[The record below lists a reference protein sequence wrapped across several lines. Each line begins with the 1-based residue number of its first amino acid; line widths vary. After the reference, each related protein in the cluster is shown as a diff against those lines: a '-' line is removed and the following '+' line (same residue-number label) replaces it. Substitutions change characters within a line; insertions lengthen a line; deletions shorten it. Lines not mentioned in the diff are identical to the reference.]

1 MKNLVYNMR
10 KFLLLFLVFFTPPQ
24 IFGSKYYFPKDS
36 YEKPKE
42 KRGHAKKIGMV
53 FLVGI
58 CYYFRHS
65 LPFFSASA
73 EDDDFS
79 RVNRLLSEG
88 SQIEIDNA
96 FLGFLQRER
105 EGLMGILVERTS
117 ENCKF
122 RALEWVLEENKL
134 NLLKIFTLEAKE
146 KFLQNCVE
154 NDKLELLKKIT
165 SVTNFPKSTK
175 IGIVYF
181 ALKNKKEVF
190 KGVFGKNIDI
200 EVLRKYSDDD
210 IAGFFDQKEMLDAL
224 RVEKK
229 STKDLLR
236 EGLECSICQDL
247 FKEPVESKYGHKYCK
262 ECILEWLQYK
272 NTCPQTRR
280 PLFRSDVFPA
290 DRDIQ
295 NRIDKYKLKYP
306 ED

>member
-1 MKNLVYNMR
+1 MR
-10 KFLLLFLVFFTPPQ
+10 KFLLLFLALSPVQ

-58 CYYFRHS
+58 CYYFRHKI
-65 LPFFSASA
+65 PFFSASA
-73 EDDDFS
+73 EDEMS

-88 SQIEIDNA
+88 SQSEIDNA
-96 FLGFLQRER
+96 FSDFLQRER
-105 EGLMGILVERTS
+105 EGLVGILVERTS

-146 KFLQNCVE
+146 KFLENCVE
-154 NDKLELLKKIT
+154 KDNLELLKKIT
-165 SVTNFPKSTK
+165 SVINFPKSTK
-175 IGIVYF
+175 IEIVYF
-181 ALKNKKEVF
+181 ALKNKKNNF

-236 EGLECSICQDL
+236 EGLECSICQDI
-247 FKEPVESKYGHKYCK
+247 FKEPVETKYGHKYCK
-262 ECILEWLQYK
+262 ECIMEWLQYN
-272 NTCPQTRR
+272 NTCPQTRG
-280 PLFRSDVFPA
+280 PLYRSDVFPA

-295 NRIDKYKLKYP
+295 NRIDKYKLNYP
-306 ED
+306 EDFSE